1 VVTLTWARR
10 ACVRLGCSG
19 AKEPELPFRQFLS
32 SSRILL
38 VAIVIVTGYFL
49 VSAGSNVLRS
59 YELQQEEASLEA
71 EIRDLE
77 QDKQQLSAI
86 RDYLRTDEYLEF
98 MARRVFGLVKPGEK
112 LVVVDAPVPESP
124 DIEPSLLTWWQ
135 RLFGGP

>member
-1 VVTLTWARR
+1 VLDSAAAGRKS
-10 ACVRLGCSG
+10 LN
-19 AKEPELPFRQFLS
+19 LPFRQFLS

-49 VSAGSNVLRS
+49 VSVGSNVLRS
-59 YELQQEEASLEA
+59 YQLQQEEDSLEA

-86 RDYLRTDEYLEF
+86 RDYLRTDEYVEF

-112 LVVVDAPVPESP
+112 LVVVDAPMPDSP

>member
-1 VVTLTWARR
+1 
-10 ACVRLGCSG
+10 
-19 AKEPELPFRQFLS
+19 LPFRQFLS
-32 SSRILL
+32 SGRILL

-59 YELQQEEASLEA
+59 YQLQQEEDSLEA
-71 EIRDLE
+71 EISDLE
-77 QDKQQLSAI
+77 QDKQELSAI
-86 RDYLRTDEYLEF
+86 RDYLRTDEYVEF

-112 LVVVDAPVPESP
+112 LVVVDAPVPEGP

>member
-1 VVTLTWARR
+1 VVDSAAAGRKSLN
-10 ACVRLGCSG
+10 
-19 AKEPELPFRQFLS
+19 LPFRQFLS

-49 VSAGSNVLRS
+49 VSAASNVLRS
-59 YELQQEEASLEA
+59 YHLQQEEDSLEA

-86 RDYLRTDEYLEF
+86 RDYLRTDEYVEF